1 MSFDITPFLQPDDPW
16 FRYEDPATV
25 RRIYEE
31 KYHIA
36 SLIKPRS
43 ILEIGV
49 RAGYSAAAFLSA
61 APADCTYLGLDA
73 DQWHTQHGGWHG
85 APARAAMML
94 AHHFPGRAEVRI
106 CDTQE
111 MDQFIGGWH
120 PEGRQQD
127 ATEVI
132 RDPLDSY
139 DLVHIDGD
147 HTYEGALHDLR
158 LFSKVARYLLIDDIT
173 YIDAVKHALNTF
185 LEETGCQAT
194 EFPTVRGDAVIQ
206 LRLATSASRSTG
218 GTAPS

>member
-1 MSFDITPFLQPDDPW
+1 MPFDITPFLQPDDPW
-16 FRYEDPATV
+16 FRHEDPARV

-31 KYHIA
+31 KYQIA

-73 DQWHTQHGGWHG
+73 DQSWSQHGGWHG

-94 AHHFPGRAEVRI
+94 NRHFPGRVDVRI

-111 MDQFIGGWH
+111 LDQFLERGH
-120 PEGRQQD
+120 PGEQQQD
-127 ATEVI
+127 QTDLRRESP
-132 RDPLDSY
+132 DFY

-147 HTYEGALHDLR
+147 HTYDGALHDLR
-158 LFSKVARYLLIDDIT
+158 LFSKVARYLLIDDIA
-173 YIDAVKHALNTF
+173 YVDEVKDALDTF
-185 LEETGCQAT
+185 LAETGHQAT
-194 EFPTVRGDAVIQ
+194 RFPTVRGDAIVQ
-206 LRLATSASRSTG
+206 FRPATSA
-218 GTAPS
+218 